1 MKLML
6 YGAAPID
13 DSLLTKAMQ
22 ALPNAQFAQAYG
34 MTELSP
40 TVSVLGTIEHR
51 PGPDRDRLLRSAGR
65 PLSSVEVRII
75 DPEGRE
81 CPAGQVGEITV
92 RGPTVMAGD
101 LDKPAGAAG
110 ALEGGWV
117 HTGGA
122 GGP

>member
-51 PGPDRDRLLRSAGR
+51 PGPNRERLLRSAGR
-65 PLSSVEVRII
+65 PLPSVEVRII
-75 DPEGRE
+75 DPEGPE
-81 CPAGQVGEITV
+81 CTAGPVGEITL
-92 RGPTVMAGD
+92 RRPTLMAGS
-101 LDKPAGAAG
+101 LSQPPPTRAAPRT
-110 ALEGGWV
+110 A
-117 HTGGA
+117 A
-122 GGP
+122 